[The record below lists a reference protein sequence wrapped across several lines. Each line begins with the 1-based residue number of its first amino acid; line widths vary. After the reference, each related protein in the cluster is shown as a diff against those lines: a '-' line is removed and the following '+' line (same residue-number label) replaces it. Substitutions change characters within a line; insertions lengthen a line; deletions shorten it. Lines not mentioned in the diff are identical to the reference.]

1 MNPGR
6 TVFAQLMEG
15 IHPQQFRR
23 CVQRYR
29 GNRKVRR
36 FSCWEQ
42 FLAMS
47 FAQLTYRESLRD
59 IEACLRSRSERL
71 YHLGFRGGVA
81 RSTLAEANEARDWRI
96 YADLAQK
103 LIGKARGLY
112 ASEELG
118 LELEETVYAFDST
131 TIDLCLN
138 LFPWARFRKRKGAIK
153 LHTLLDLRGPIPTVI
168 EITEGRCHDVNLLDS
183 LVIEPG
189 AFYVMDRG
197 YLDFARLYVVHQAC
211 AYFVIRAKK
220 NLRFTRYTSRPRTD
234 QLGVRSDHTGR
245 LTLPKS
251 RQDYPDRLRRVRFFD
266 APTGKS
272 LVFLTNN
279 FTLPA
284 LSVASLYK
292 LRWQVELFFKW
303 IKQHLRIKTFYG
315 TSDNAV
321 RTQIWIAVCVYL
333 LIAILK
339 KELKLPQ
346 SLHSILQVLSVTAF
360 EKVPIYQLLMRHM
373 RHSFQESHSPS
384 SNQLILWDL

>member
-1 MNPGR
+1 MD
-6 TVFAQLMEG
+6 G
-15 IHPQQFRR
+15 IHREEFRR
-23 CVQRYR
+23 CVQRYGGDR
-29 GNRKVRR
+29 RVRR
-36 FSCWEQ
+36 LSCRDQ
-42 FLAMS
+42 FLAMA

-59 IEACLRSRSERL
+59 IEACLRCRSNL
-71 YHLGFRGGVA
+71 LDHLGFRGAVA
-81 RSTLAEANEARDWRI
+81 RSTLAEANERRDWRI

-103 LIGKARGLY
+103 LIVKARRLY
-112 ASEELG
+112 ADEELG

-131 TIDLCLN
+131 TIDLCLS
-138 LFPWARFRKRKGAIK
+138 LFPWARFRRAKGAIK

-168 EITEGRCHDVNLLDS
+168 EITEGKCHDVNLLDS
-183 LVIEPG
+183 LLIEPG

-220 NLRFTRYTSRPRTD
+220 NLRFTRYTSRPRSD
-234 QLGVRSDHTGR
+234 QPGVRSDHAGR
-245 LTLPKS
+245 LALPKS

-266 APTGKS
+266 APTNKS

-279 FTLPA
+279 FALPA

-339 KELKLPQ
+339 KELRLPQ
-346 SLHSILQVLSVTAF
+346 SLHSILQVLSVTTF
-360 EKVPIYQLLMRHM
+360 EKVPIYQLLMRH
-373 RHSFQESHSPS
+373 SLQESHSPS
-384 SNQLILWDL
+384 SNQLTLWDL

>member
-1 MNPGR
+1 
-6 TVFAQLMEG
+6 MEG

-29 GNRKVRR
+29 GDRKVRR

-59 IEACLRSRSERL
+59 IEACLRCRSELLNR
-71 YHLGFRGGVA
+71 LGFRGGVA
-81 RSTLAEANEARDWRI
+81 RSTLAEANETRDWRI

-103 LIGKARGLY
+103 LIVKARRLY
-112 ASEELG
+112 ANEELG

-131 TIDLCLN
+131 TIDLCLS
-138 LFPWARFRKRKGAIK
+138 LFLWAHFRKRKGAIK

-168 EITEGRCHDVNLLDS
+168 EITEGKCHDVNLLDS
-183 LVIEPG
+183 LAIEPG
-189 AFYVMDRG
+189 AFDVMDRG

-234 QLGVRSDHTGR
+234 QPGVRSDQTGR
-245 LTLPKS
+245 LALPKS
-251 RQDYPDRLRRVRFFD
+251 RQDYPERLRRVRFFD
-266 APTGKS
+266 APTRKS

-315 TSDNAV
+315 TSENAF
-321 RTQIWIAVCVYL
+321 RTQIWIAICVYV

-339 KELKLPQ
+339 KELRLPQ

-360 EKVPIYQLLMRHM
+360 EKVPIYQLLMKHTL
-373 RHSFQESHSPS
+373 QEAHSPS
-384 SNQLILWDL
+384 SNQLTLWDL